1 MSSLLIDY
9 YNVIDTKNHNL
20 LLDKIKVKIIPKK
33 SKYKLGLILFIS
45 NKEFDIFDN
54 LNNGDEKI
62 KYLNDENFI
71 KSIEDFTYILHDYK
85 ICEILYPVKKIK
97 LCISTIEYYLHD
109 VEHIKITL
117 HIKDVNIILEHANF
131 FFGKPYIKDSKM
143 YITRTK
149 NDTNIYYNNIKY
161 ILKEFNKKNNHCTI
175 LAKIGEDT
183 LKTFKEYSECGGFT
197 KNKNGTTTQKEIAG
211 NMVVSYVDKQLI
223 HILDINKDS
232 IIYGTDCGV
241 DIVDGL
247 YNFHSHPKDT
257 YKKFNVKLGFPS
269 AQDYI
274 GFLIGYIEDNT
285 IIHFVVTLEG
295 IYIISISIELL
306 DRNKKF
312 NIDVI
317 CKFIENNYKINA
329 TDTEKYNVT
338 QYINYIK
345 NIKYKKYR
353 LFDINF
359 LDWNEQNKIL
369 KIPYNKI
376 NNNCIS
382 CQKTKDLYEK
392 NLI

>member
-1 MSSLLIDY
+1 
-9 YNVIDTKNHNL
+9 
-20 LLDKIKVKIIPKK
+20 
-33 SKYKLGLILFIS
+33 
-45 NKEFDIFDN
+45 
-54 LNNGDEKI
+54 
-62 KYLNDENFI
+62 
-71 KSIEDFTYILHDYK
+71 
-85 ICEILYPVKKIK
+85 
-97 LCISTIEYYLHD
+97 
-109 VEHIKITL
+109 
-117 HIKDVNIILEHANF
+117 
-131 FFGKPYIKDSKM
+131 
-143 YITRTK
+143 
-149 NDTNIYYNNIKY
+149 
-161 ILKEFNKKNNHCTI
+161 
-175 LAKIGEDT
+175 
-183 LKTFKEYSECGGFT
+183 
-197 KNKNGTTTQKEIAG
+197 
-211 NMVVSYVDKQLI
+211 MVVSYIDKKLI

-247 YNFHSHPKDT
+247 YNFHSHPNDT

-274 GFLIGYIEDNT
+274 GFLIGYIDDDT

-317 CKFIENNYKINA
+317 CKFIENNYKINYI
-329 TDTEKYNVT
+329 EKYNIT
-338 QYINYIK
+338 KYINYIK
-345 NIKYKKYR
+345 TIKYKNYR

-359 LDWNEQNKIL
+359 LDWNEKNKIL
-369 KIPYNKI
+369 KIPYNKK